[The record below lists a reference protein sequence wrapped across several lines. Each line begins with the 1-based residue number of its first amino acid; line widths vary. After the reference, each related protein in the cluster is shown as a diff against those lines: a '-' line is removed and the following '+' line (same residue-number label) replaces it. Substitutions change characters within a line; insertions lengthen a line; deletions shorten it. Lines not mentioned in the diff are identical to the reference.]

1 MIKADCFELP
11 KETGINPFS
20 IPFKPKRKEDY
31 EDFQLPEETGINPF
45 SIPFQPKKK
54 EDYETDLIL

>member
-11 KETGINPFS
+11 KETKINPFS

-31 EDFQLPEETGINPF
+31 EIKIEFEETGINPF
-45 SIPFQPKKK
+45 SIPFQPKRK
-54 EDYETDLIL
+54 EDYEDFIL